1 MYSFCCEKMRSDNKL
16 SGEAKKKKENE
27 KAEKYGYCKWEKIP
41 KEDKNGTNCPEYIIG
56 AIVASLF

>member
-1 MYSFCCEKMRSDNKL
+1 MEKQ
-16 SGEAKKKKENE
+16 KKKKENE
-27 KAEKYGYCKWEKIP
+27 KGEKYGYCKWEKIP